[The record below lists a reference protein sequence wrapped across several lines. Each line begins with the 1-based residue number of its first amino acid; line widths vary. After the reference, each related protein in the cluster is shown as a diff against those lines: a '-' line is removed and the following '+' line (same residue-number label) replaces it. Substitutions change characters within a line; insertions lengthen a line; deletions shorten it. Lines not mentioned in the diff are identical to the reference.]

1 MLKTIIVLGLITIN
15 SNCFSQTKDRYPLYS
30 DVWRYDYDKSEWF
43 PKDGGS
49 FTIYDSKK
57 MFSKID
63 SNKINSMLLT
73 SFNNFR
79 KDYNK
84 RPVNE
89 NSDLSKLCSEY
100 VNTLNRENYG
110 HLPNL
115 QKITEDEFLGYE
127 FEGEVLLIATLYEFS
142 RVDLDKQDI
151 NKIISDSFFDG
162 FIGSPSH
169 MRILLQDEYSYE
181 YGFGISIRK
190 DGDVFICSRAIHKK

>member
-1 MLKTIIVLGLITIN
+1 MKTLFFISLLFLSVF
-15 SNCFSQTKDRYPLYS
+15 SFSQTKIRYPLYS
-30 DVWRYDYDKSEWF
+30 DVWRYDYDKHQWF

-63 SNKINSMLLT
+63 INKINSMLLT

-84 RPVNE
+84 RPVKE
-89 NSDLSKLCSEY
+89 NVDLSKLCSEY
-100 VNTLNRENYG
+100 ANTLTTENFG
-110 HLPNL
+110 HIPNL
-115 QKITEDEFLGYE
+115 QKITEDEFTGYDY
-127 FEGEVLLIATLYEFS
+127 EGEVISTSSLYSYS

-151 NKIISDSFFDG
+151 NKIIADSFFDG
-162 FIGSPSH
+162 FVSSPSH

-190 DGDVFICSRAIHKK
+190 DGDIFICSRAIHKK

>member
-1 MLKTIIVLGLITIN
+1 MKNLIFVSFLFLCN
-15 SNCFSQTKDRYPLYS
+15 FLYSQTKVRYPLYS
-30 DVWRYDYDKSEWF
+30 DIWRYDYDKNQWF

-63 SNKINSMLLT
+63 IDKINSMLLT

-100 VNTLNRENYG
+100 ANTLTTENFG
-110 HLPNL
+110 HTPNI
-115 QKITEDEFLGYE
+115 QEITENDFIGYG
-127 FEGEVLLIATLYEFS
+127 FNGEVIASSSLYPYS
-142 RVDLDKQDI
+142 MVDLDKQDI
-151 NKIISDSFFDG
+151 NKIIADSFFDW
-162 FIGSPSH
+162 FVGSPSH
-169 MRILLQDEYSYE
+169 MRILLLDEYSYE

-190 DGDVFICSRAIHKK
+190 DGDIFICSRAIHKK

>member
-1 MLKTIIVLGLITIN
+1 MEIGAEGNGL
-15 SNCFSQTKDRYPLYS
+15 FYY
-30 DVWRYDYDKSEWF
+30 
-43 PKDGGS
+43 
-49 FTIYDSKK
+49 
-57 MFSKID
+57 
-63 SNKINSMLLT
+63 
-73 SFNNFR
+73 FNNFR

-89 NSDLSKLCSEY
+89 NSDLSKLCLEY

-190 DGDVFICSRAIHKK
+190 DGDIFICSRAIHKK

>member
-1 MLKTIIVLGLITIN
+1 MKTLFFISLLFLSIF
-15 SNCFSQTKDRYPLYS
+15 SFSQTKIRYPLYS
-30 DVWRYDYDKSEWF
+30 DVWRYDYDRSEWF

-63 SNKINSMLLT
+63 VNKINSMLLT

-100 VNTLNRENYG
+100 VNILSRENYG

-115 QKITEDEFLGYE
+115 QKVTEDEFLGYG

-151 NKIISDSFFDG
+151 NKIIADSFFDG
-162 FIGSPSH
+162 FVSSSSH

-190 DGDVFICSRAIHKK
+190 DGDIFICSRAIHKK

>member
-1 MLKTIIVLGLITIN
+1 MKTLFFISLLFLSIF
-15 SNCFSQTKDRYPLYS
+15 SFSQTKIRYPLYS

-63 SNKINSMLLT
+63 INKINSMLLT

-84 RPVNE
+84 RPVKE
-89 NSDLSKLCSEY
+89 NVDLSKLCSEY

-190 DGDVFICSRAIHKK
+190 DGDIFICSRAIHKK